1 MPKYIEKEWV
11 LEAVKH
17 TDDMYPY
24 KVPGEYDTYG
34 QYNEGWSD
42 ACDYIRGELE
52 TLQAADVAPV
62 IHAEWIHIEEDK
74 YKCSHCWAVTEI
86 DEFMCE
92 PVYIRCPFCGAIMDL
107 E

>member
-1 MPKYIEKEWV
+1 MPNYIEKEWV

-24 KVPGEYDTYG
+24 KVPGEYETYG

-42 ACDYIRGELE
+42 ACDQIRCELE